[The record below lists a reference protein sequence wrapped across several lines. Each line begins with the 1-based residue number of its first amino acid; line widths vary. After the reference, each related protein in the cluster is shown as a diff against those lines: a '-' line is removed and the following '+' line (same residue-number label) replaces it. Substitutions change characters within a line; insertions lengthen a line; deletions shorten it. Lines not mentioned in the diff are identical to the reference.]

1 MPLSEEQVTVEKLP
15 VVSEEVIVGKREI
28 HSSEQVQ
35 ETVRREEL
43 RTSEE
48 IQVPLSEER
57 VIVEKLPVVSEE
69 AIVGKREV
77 HQFEQMPETVRRE
90 ELRPE
95 LL

>member
-1 MPLSEEQVTVEKLP
+1 M
-15 VVSEEVIVGKREI
+15 VSEEVIIGKREV
-28 HSSEQVQ
+28 HQTEQVQ

-43 RTSEE
+43 RASEE

-69 AIVGKREV
+69 VIVGKREV
-77 HQFEQMPETVRRE
+77 HHTEHVQETVRSE